1 MSIERLFTSKVVED
15 SKYLDA
21 KSFSALSPKM
31 KLAAEDTFNLIERQI
46 NKQSGNIIKVF
57 ENSVE
62 KVAEHSKI
70 NKEELYQYFD
80 KEVEEQLGE

>member
-1 MSIERLFTSKVVED
+1 MDIERLFTSKVVED
-15 SKYLDA
+15 SKYINS
-21 KSFSALSPKM
+21 KSYGELSPKM
-31 KLAAEDTFNLIERQI
+31 KMAVQDTFNLIETQT
-46 NKQSGNIIKVF
+46 GDIIKVF

-62 KVAEHSKI
+62 KIAEHNKI

>member
-1 MSIERLFTSKVVED
+1 MDIERLFTSKVVED
-15 SKYLDA
+15 SKYINS
-21 KSFSALSPKM
+21 KSYGELSPKM
-31 KLAAEDTFNLIERQI
+31 KMAVQDTFNLIETQT
-46 NKQSGNIIKVF
+46 GDIIKVF

>member
-1 MSIERLFTSKVVED
+1 MNMERLFTSKVVED
-15 SKYLDA
+15 SKYLDS

-31 KLAAEDTFNLIERQI
+31 KMAVQDTFNLIERQT
-46 NKQSGNIIKVF
+46 GDIIKVF

-62 KVAEHSKI
+62 KIAEHNKI

-80 KEVEEQLGE
+80 KEVEEQLGD

>member
-1 MSIERLFTSKVVED
+1 MNMERLFTSKVVED
-15 SKYLDA
+15 SKYLNS

-31 KLAAEDTFNLIERQI
+31 KMAVQDTFKLIETQT
-46 NKQSGNIIKVF
+46 GDIIKVF

-80 KEVEEQLGE
+80 KEIEEELGE

>member
-1 MSIERLFTSKVVED
+1 MNIVERLFTSKVVED
-15 SKYLDA
+15 SKYLDS

-31 KLAAEDTFNLIERQI
+31 KMAVQDTFNLIETQT
-46 NKQSGNIIKVF
+46 GDIIKVF

-80 KEVEEQLGE
+80 KEIEEQLGD

>member
-15 SKYLDA
+15 SKYLDS

-31 KLAAEDTFNLIERQI
+31 KLAVEDTFNLIERQT
-46 NKQSGNIIKVF
+46 GNIIKVF

-62 KVAEHSKI
+62 KVAEHNKI

>member
-1 MSIERLFTSKVVED
+1 MNMERLFTSKVVED
-15 SKYLDA
+15 SKYLDS
-21 KSFSALSPKM
+21 KSFSALSPKLKM
-31 KLAAEDTFNLIERQI
+31 AVQDTFNLIETQT
-46 NKQSGNIIKVF
+46 GDIIKVF

-62 KVAEHSKI
+62 QVAEHSKI

>member
-1 MSIERLFTSKVVED
+1 MNMERLFTSKVVED
-15 SKYLDA
+15 SKYINS
-21 KSFSALSPKM
+21 KSYGELSPKM
-31 KLAAEDTFNLIERQI
+31 KMAVQDTFKLIETQT
-46 NKQSGNIIKVF
+46 GNIIKVF

>member
-1 MSIERLFTSKVVED
+1 MNMERLFTSKVVED
-15 SKYLDA
+15 SKYLDS

-31 KLAAEDTFNLIERQI
+31 KMAVQDTFNLIETQT
-46 NKQSGNIIKVF
+46 GDIIKVF

-70 NKEELYQYFD
+70 NKEELYKYFD
-80 KEVEEQLGE
+80 KEIEEQLGG

>member
-1 MSIERLFTSKVVED
+1 MNMERLFTSKVVED
-15 SKYLDA
+15 SKYLDS

-31 KLAAEDTFNLIERQI
+31 KMAVQDTFNLIETQT
-46 NKQSGNIIKVF
+46 GDIIKVF

-80 KEVEEQLGE
+80 KEVEEQLGD

>member
-1 MSIERLFTSKVVED
+1 MNMERLFTSKVVEESRYIN
-15 SKYLDA
+15 SKSYGE
-21 KSFSALSPKM
+21 LSPKL
-31 KLAAEDTFNLIERQI
+31 KLAVQDTFKLIETQT
-46 NKQSGNIIKVF
+46 GDIIKVF

>member
-1 MSIERLFTSKVVED
+1 MNMERLFTSKVVED
-15 SKYLDA
+15 SKYLDS

-31 KLAAEDTFNLIERQI
+31 KMAVQDTFNLIETQT
-46 NKQSGNIIKVF
+46 GNIIKVF

-70 NKEELYQYFD
+70 NKEELYKYFD
-80 KEVEEQLGE
+80 KEIEEQLGK

>member
-1 MSIERLFTSKVVED
+1 MNIVERLFTSKVVEESRYIN
-15 SKYLDA
+15 SKSYGE
-21 KSFSALSPKM
+21 LSPKL
-31 KLAAEDTFNLIERQI
+31 KLAVQDTFKLIETQT
-46 NKQSGNIIKVF
+46 GDIIKVF

>member
-15 SKYLDA
+15 SKYINS
-21 KSFSALSPKM
+21 KSYSNLSPKL
-31 KLAAEDTFNLIERQI
+31 KLAVQDTFNLIERQT
-46 NKQSGNIIKVF
+46 GNIIKVF

>member
-1 MSIERLFTSKVVED
+1 MNMERLFTSKVVED
-15 SKYLDA
+15 SKYLNS

-31 KLAAEDTFNLIERQI
+31 KMAVQDTFNLIETQT
-46 NKQSGNIIKVF
+46 GDIIKVF

-80 KEVEEQLGE
+80 KEIEEQLGE

>member
-1 MSIERLFTSKVVED
+1 MNMERLFTSKVVED
-15 SKYLDA
+15 SKYLDS

-31 KLAAEDTFNLIERQI
+31 KMAVQDTFNLIETQT
-46 NKQSGNIIKVF
+46 GDIIKVF

-62 KVAEHSKI
+62 KVAEYSKI

-80 KEVEEQLGE
+80 KEVEEQLGD